1 MIIENLY
8 GEDTKDIPKYNVTIT
23 LYDRPTYRWD
33 EQTEFLKI
41 EKIGGFRLKYEV
53 SMKNNTSKTV
63 YNILLPEGKYL
74 LTLDRTLKS
83 INPVFDIYLT
93 INNIKKL
100 LVTNQ
105 DLFDT
110 STKFDL
116 KIDNYNTLPINN
128 ANIKN
133 LTVDKIM
140 FKGHENIPLSI
151 YEHKKYDGINSLSL
165 GSKIP
170 VSRYFENNNNK
181 STTKTTNTEL
191 TSLFFSYPFKK

>member
-8 GEDTKDIPKYNVTIT
+8 GEDTSNIPKYNVTIT
-23 LYDRPTYRWD
+23 LYDRPTYTWD

-41 EKIGGFRLKYEV
+41 EKIGGFRLKYKV
-53 SMKNNTSKTV
+53 SMKNNTSKTI

-116 KIDNYNTLPINN
+116 NIDNYNILPIDN

-140 FKGHENIPLSI
+140 FKGYENIPLSI
-151 YEHKKYDGINSLSL
+151 NEHKKFDGINSLSL
-165 GSKIP
+165 GNKIP
-170 VSRYFENNNNK
+170 VSRYFENNK
-181 STTKTTNTEL
+181 STTKNANAKL
-191 TSLFFSYPFKK
+191 TSLSFSYPFKK

>member
-8 GEDTKDIPKYNVTIT
+8 SEDTTDIPKYNVTIT
-23 LYDRPTYRWD
+23 LYDRPTYTWD

-41 EKIGGFRLKYEV
+41 EKIGGFRLKYKV

-63 YNILLPEGKYL
+63 YNILLPEGTYL
-74 LTLDRTLKS
+74 LTLDRSLKS

-100 LVTNQ
+100 LVTDQ

-116 KIDNYNTLPINN
+116 NIDNYNILPVDK
-128 ANIKN
+128 ADIKN

-151 YEHKKYDGINSLSL
+151 YEHKKFDDINSLSL
-165 GSKIP
+165 GNKIP
-170 VSRYFENNNNK
+170 VSRYFENNNK
-181 STTKTTNTEL
+181 SATKTANSEL
-191 TSLFFSYPFKK
+191 SSLFFSYPFKK